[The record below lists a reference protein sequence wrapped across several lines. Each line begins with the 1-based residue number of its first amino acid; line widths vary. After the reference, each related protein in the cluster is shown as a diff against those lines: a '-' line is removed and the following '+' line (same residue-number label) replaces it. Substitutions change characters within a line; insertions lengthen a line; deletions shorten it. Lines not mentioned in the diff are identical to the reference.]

1 MSRIKVGDY
10 VERAS
15 FLEAWEWVAFSS
27 REPGPYQVTSIDD
40 ALYLQLNGCG
50 FGGDKHPFSMG
61 NFRVVG
67 GAEGVADPVNQPQHY
82 QFFPDLEAIEVI
94 ARSTTQEQF
103 YGYCLGN
110 RLKYRLRAGN
120 KDELEQDIAKSDKYL
135 ELYEQYKGLCYG
147 DEVQVPVPMLNLG
160 DLEECYA

>member
-1 MSRIKVGDY
+1 MINTELKPK
-10 VERAS
+10 A
-15 FLEAWEWVAFSS
+15 
-27 REPGPYQVTSIDD
+27 PTST
-40 ALYLQLNGCG
+40 
-50 FGGDKHPFSMG
+50 
-61 NFRVVG
+61 
-67 GAEGVADPVNQPQHY
+67 ADPVNQPQHY

-120 KDELEQDIAKSDKYL
+120 KDKLEQDIAKSDKYL

-147 DEVQVPVPMLNLG
+147 SGDDVITPVPMPNLG
-160 DLEECYA
+160 DW